1 MIDCYLSYN
10 CTDDASKLHRAIS
23 GTVLGDDDRPMTIV
37 EQVNLLSVIK
47 GGSSSNSRIQGV
59 KFVFVPHDTSK
70 PISEVTLPSPLVE
83 VLGPAGDILPTYVR
97 SYFADG
103 NTIDER
109 LFREQVGRQKLMCDK
124 PIELSS
130 NAIMNATS
138 SGSVETF
145 PLVRPSSTNNH
156 QGVYM

>member
-1 MIDCYLSYN
+1 
-10 CTDDASKLHRAIS
+10 
-23 GTVLGDDDRPMTIV
+23 LGDDDRPLTIV
-37 EQVNLLSVIK
+37 EQVNLLSLNH
-47 GGSSSNSRIQGV
+47 GSNSNNSRSQGV

-70 PISEVTLPSPLVE
+70 PISEVTLPSTLVE
-83 VLGPAGDILPTYVR
+83 VLGPAGDILPTYVKC
-97 SYFADG
+97 YFADG
-103 NTIDER
+103 MTIDDQ
-109 LFREQVGRQKLMCDK
+109 LFREHAGKQNFICGRTDK

-130 NAIMNATS
+130 QAIMNATS